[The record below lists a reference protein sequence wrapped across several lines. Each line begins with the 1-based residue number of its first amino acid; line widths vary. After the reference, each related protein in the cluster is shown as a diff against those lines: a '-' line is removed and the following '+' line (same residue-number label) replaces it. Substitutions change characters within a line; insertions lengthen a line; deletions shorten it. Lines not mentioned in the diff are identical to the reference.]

1 MKSKEL
7 CVFLERLRSARN
19 LSQES
24 FTDGVVSLR
33 QYRRYLSGESE
44 VPFQVIQLLTEKIG
58 VKTDNL
64 LREFEIVKVK
74 ETDLT
79 YKLFNLAVNY
89 AHEEYVKLS
98 KELPL
103 NEVIDKT
110 NQLLYQHS
118 MILDNLYSNKI
129 TVEEAAL
136 STAELIN
143 YPDILD
149 SQIITS
155 VEMIILS
162 SLLDF
167 LDESHHLAIVEK
179 AQKFITDP
187 SLVITGGS
195 EKMFIFILAKIAKF
209 YGIHEDYENVIRLC
223 ERGVKQN
230 LTIRSYYLMEYF
242 YYYQALAFYKLD
254 KLDAYEQMVVNCFN
268 VLHFEG
274 NLRKIEKFTRLIEED
289 FNIDFVEFVT
299 NFYAKQLG
307 KFQASNE
314 S

>member
-64 LREFEIVKVK
+64 LREFEIVKVR

-89 AHEEYVKLS
+89 AHEEFLKLS

-103 NEVIDKT
+103 HDVIDKT
-110 NQLLYQHS
+110 NQLMYQHS
-118 MILDNLYSNKI
+118 MILDQLYSKKI
-129 TVEEAAL
+129 TTTEAAM
-136 STAELIN
+136 SNAELIN

-179 AQKFITDP
+179 AQKFISDP

-209 YGIHEDYENVIRLC
+209 YGIHEDYENVVNLC
-223 ERGVKQN
+223 EMGVKQN

-242 YYYQALAFYKLD
+242 YYYQALAFYKLERFD
-254 KLDAYEQMVVNCFN
+254 TYEQMVVNCFN

-274 NLRKIEKFTRLIEED
+274 NFKKIEKFTKLIEED

-314 S
+314 G

>member
-7 CVFLERLRSARN
+7 CIFLERLRSARN

-44 VPFQVIQLLTEKIG
+44 VPFQVIDLLTEKIG

-64 LREFEIVKVK
+64 LREFEVAQIQEGIIV
-74 ETDLT
+74 T
-79 YKLFNLAVNY
+79 KLFNLAVNY
-89 AHEEYVKLS
+89 AHDEFSKLS
-98 KELPL
+98 KELPFH
-103 NEVIDKT
+103 EVIDKT
-110 NQLLYQHS
+110 NQLIYQHS
-118 MILDNLYSNKI
+118 IILDKLYTKQI
-129 TVEEAAL
+129 TVLEAAK
-136 STAELIN
+136 SNADLIN
-143 YPDILD
+143 YPEILD
-149 SQIITS
+149 SQIITT
-155 VEMIILS
+155 VEMLILS

-167 LDESHHLAIVEK
+167 FGEEHHLAIVEK
-179 AQKFITDP
+179 AQKFINDP

-195 EKMFIFILAKIAKF
+195 EKMFIFILAKVAKF
-209 YGIHEDYENVIRLC
+209 YGIHEDYENVISLC
-223 ERGVKQN
+223 EIGVNQN
-230 LTIRSYYLMEYF
+230 LSIRSYYLMEYF
-242 YYYQALAFYKLD
+242 YYYQALAYHKLEKFD
-254 KLDAYEQMVVNCFN
+254 FYEQMVVSCFN

-274 NLRKIEKFTRLIEED
+274 NTKKIEKFTKLIEED

-299 NFYAKQLG
+299 NFYAKQMG